1 MVEFIEE
8 WGYWI
13 GDKWIMLPKESLVN
27 AGFASPPFDVTRP
40 DGKILHVVARKMV
53 DDAASP
59 GDDVLSAS
67 SDMDV
72 GSSINL
78 PT

>member
-1 MVEFIEE
+1 MTDFIEE

-27 AGFASPPFDVTRP
+27 AGFTAPPFDVTRP

-53 DDAASP
+53 DDAALP
-59 GDDVLSAS
+59 RDDDLSAA

-72 GSSINL
+72 SSSLNL